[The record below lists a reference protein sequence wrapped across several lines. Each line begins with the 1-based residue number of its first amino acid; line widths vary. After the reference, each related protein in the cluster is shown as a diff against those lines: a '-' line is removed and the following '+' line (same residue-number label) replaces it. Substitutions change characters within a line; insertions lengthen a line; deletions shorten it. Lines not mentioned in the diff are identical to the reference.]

1 MEDAATS
8 AHEHPAFSLEPTM
21 HPTRDDLAGLIFGTL
36 AEDQA
41 EGVADHVEQCRSCE
55 ETMQELETASND
67 VI

>member
-1 MEDAATS
+1 
-8 AHEHPAFSLEPTM
+8 M